1 MKSNAEQWN
10 YLDSGEIEYY
20 TKEFADILESEKSD
34 VTTIEPLFSMSNKPL
49 WETLYKYFSK
59 VFPTMQK
66 WETPSGQFFTFGEK
80 GKARLKNLINARL
93 IEIKEMLAEYEKIQ
107 IE

>member
-1 MKSNAEQWN
+1 
-10 YLDSGEIEYY
+10 LDS
-20 TKEFADILESEKSD
+20 
-34 VTTIEPLFSMSNKPL
+34 
-49 WETLYKYFSK
+49 
-59 VFPTMQK
+59 
-66 WETPSGQFFTFGEK
+66 GEK